1 MTRAGVFE
9 TIVGFIV
16 IAAAVL
22 FFAYAY
28 GVSGKDFGADKYRI
42 DAVFGR
48 VDGITVGSEV
58 RIAGVRVGKVT
69 NHDIDL
75 ATYEVNLGMTIDR
88 NIPIPEDS
96 IAKISS
102 DGVLGGAY
110 VAIEPGAS
118 EEMLLEG
125 DKIVITRGSVD
136 LLNLAV
142 QAFTSQTSNNKSG
155 NKDNSEPD
163 PLGDM

>member
-1 MTRAGVFE
+1 
-9 TIVGFIV
+9 
-16 IAAAVL
+16 
-22 FFAYAY
+22 
-28 GVSGKDFGADKYRI
+28 
-42 DAVFGR
+42 
-48 VDGITVGSEV
+48 
-58 RIAGVRVGKVT
+58 
-69 NHDIDL
+69 
-75 ATYEVNLGMTIDR
+75 MTIDR

-118 EEMLLEG
+118 EDMLREG
-125 DKIVITRGSVD
+125 DKITITRGSVD

-155 NKDNSEPD
+155 NSDNSEPD